1 MWRGVGSQLRKH
13 PLLCFF
19 STDST
24 MCRERNKDSGLTR
37 GTNQRTNRV
46 GGGDRGVVVRVIPR
60 RLHPAQTPDGK
71 VRWPTSR

>member
-1 MWRGVGSQLRKH
+1 MEGRGLAAEKASAAV
-13 PLLCFF
+13 FF

-37 GTNQRTNRV
+37 GTNQRTNRS